1 MTTTVRFGGEAA
13 KGDHDVTG
21 ELAEPSGT
29 ARAPS
34 VVLIQEYWGI
44 NAHVKSLVDRLA
56 SEGFL
61 VVAPDL
67 YHGKIAKDAAEAGK
81 LMMELDTLVA
91 VKEIAAA
98 AAYVKEHPRGNGKVG
113 VIGFCLGGAL
123 TFAAACHV
131 PGLSA
136 AVPFYGVPPADK
148 VDYSKVTAPILAHF
162 AKVDQWASVDK
173 AEAIKKQ
180 VEAAGGTMQLETYD
194 AGHAF
199 VNDTRP
205 EAYDEKSAKLA
216 WQRTVDFLKKN
227 LA

>member
-1 MTTTVRFGGEAA
+1 MTTTVRFGA
-13 KGDHDVTG
+13 KGGSEVAG

-29 ARAPS
+29 AKAPS

-44 NAHVKSLVDRLA
+44 NAHVKSLADRLA
-56 SEGFL
+56 KEGFL

-67 YHGKIAKDAAEAGK
+67 YHGKIAKDASEAGK
-81 LMMELDTLVA
+81 LMTELDTLVA
-91 VKEIAAA
+91 VKEIGAA
-98 AAYVKEHPRGNGKVG
+98 AAYLREHPRGSGKVG

-123 TFAAACHV
+123 AFAAACHV
-131 PGLSA
+131 EGLDA
-136 AVPFYGVPPADK
+136 VVPFYGVPPAEK

-162 AKVDQWASVDK
+162 AKTDAWASVDR

-180 VEAAGGTMQLETYD
+180 VEAAGGSMQLEVYD

>member
-1 MTTTVRFGGEAA
+1 MTTTVRFGA
-13 KGDHDVTG
+13 KGGSEVAG

-29 ARAPS
+29 AKAPAL
-34 VVLIQEYWGI
+34 VLVQEYWGI

-56 SEGFL
+56 KEGFL

-81 LMMELDTLVA
+81 LMTELDTGAA
-91 VKEIAAA
+91 VQEIGAA
-98 AAYVKEHPRGNGKVG
+98 AAYLREHPRGNGKVG

-123 TFAAACHV
+123 TFASACHL
-131 PGLSA
+131 PGLDA
-136 AVPFYGVPPADK
+136 VVPFYGVPPADK

-162 AKVDQWASVDK
+162 AKNDAWASVDK

-180 VEAAGGTMQLETYD
+180 VEAAGGSMQLEIYD

-205 EAYDEKSAKLA
+205 EAYDETSAKLA
-216 WQRTVDFLKKN
+216 WQRSVDFLKKH

>member
-1 MTTTVRFGGEAA
+1 MSAKVRFEGIGGIEVSGA
-13 KGDHDVTG
+13 
-21 ELAEPSGT
+21 LAEPSG
-29 ARAPS
+29 AGKAPT
-34 VVLIQEYWGI
+34 VVLVQEYWGV

-67 YHGKIAKDAAEAGK
+67 YHGKLAKDAAEAGQ
-81 LMMELDTLVA
+81 LMTALDMLEA
-91 VKEIAAA
+91 VNEIGAAA
-98 AAYVKEHPRGNGKVG
+98 KFLRGHARSNGKVG

-123 TFAAACHV
+123 AFAAACHV
-131 PGLSA
+131 EGLSA
-136 AVPFYGVPPADK
+136 VVPFYGVPPADK
-148 VDYSKVTAPILAHF
+148 VDYAKVTAPILAHF
-162 AKVDQWASVDK
+162 AKVDQWATVEK
-173 AEAIKKQ
+173 AEAIKAQ
-180 VEAAGGTMQLETYD
+180 VEATGHSMQLEVYD

-216 WQRTVDFLKKN
+216 WQRTVDFLKKH

>member
-1 MTTTVRFGGEAA
+1 MTTTVRFGA
-13 KGDHDVTG
+13 KGGNEVAG

-29 ARAPS
+29 AKAPA
-34 VVLIQEYWGI
+34 VVLVQEYWGI

-56 SEGFL
+56 KDGFL

-67 YHGKIAKDAAEAGK
+67 YHGKIAKDSAEAGK
-81 LMMELDTLVA
+81 LMTELDTGAAVQEIGAAVA
-91 VKEIAAA
+91 
-98 AAYVKEHPRGNGKVG
+98 YLREHPRGNGKVG

-123 TFAAACHV
+123 TFASACHL
-131 PGLSA
+131 PGLDA
-136 AVPFYGVPPADK
+136 VVPFYGVPPADK

-162 AKVDQWASVDK
+162 AKNDAWASVDK

-180 VEAAGGTMQLETYD
+180 VEAAGGSMQLEVYD

-216 WQRTVDFLKKN
+216 WQRSVDFLKKH

>member
-1 MTTTVRFGGEAA
+1 MTTTVRFGA
-13 KGDHDVTG
+13 KGGSEVTG

-29 ARAPS
+29 AKGPAL
-34 VVLIQEYWGI
+34 VLIQEYWGI

-56 SEGFL
+56 EDGFL

-81 LMMELDTLVA
+81 LMTELDTGAAVQEIGATVA
-91 VKEIAAA
+91 YLE
-98 AAYVKEHPRGNGKVG
+98 EHPRGNGKVG

-123 TFAAACHV
+123 TFASACHL
-131 PGLSA
+131 PGLGA
-136 AVPFYGVPPADK
+136 VVPFYGVPPADK

-162 AKVDQWASVDK
+162 AKNDAWASVDK

-180 VEAAGGTMQLETYD
+180 VEAAGGSMQLEVYD

-216 WQRTVDFLKKN
+216 WQRSVDFLKKH